1 MFRDKPYKLILP
13 FHTLETLQTRIG
25 WLVNLRWVGILG
37 LLCIIPIGEQ
47 LFRFDLGFP
56 QIYLLAVIFT
66 VLNLIYFFLCKYFQ
80 FANFGQEIAFTEIQI
95 LLDFVLI
102 SFVIHYTGGIGNP
115 FYYIY
120 LVHIIISGILYHG
133 IWVYINAIIAAF
145 LLTIWSI
152 LEYYQIVNV
161 YSLDGTAA
169 PLRFY
174 LISLAAFYILI
185 FTATYIIR
193 DIISGYRILKRVIDQ
208 KSELLEQTMLERDK
222 MFRFTAH
229 ELKSPLTTLRSML
242 AVIDEVY
249 SDSLQAELKEMVGR
263 AVRRTD
269 QVLMMVKE
277 MIEVTQYR
285 YGLTERKLGWVNFQ
299 EWIDKVVEQQRI
311 YATNKKICL
320 VVKKLS
326 QSRTIYMDADSL
338 EKILSNLINNAIR
351 YSPPAAEITVLPF
364 IKQSCFGFGVSDTG
378 IGIAKD
384 DMTKIFEEFYRSPNA
399 REMENL
405 GTGLGLSLVKQI
417 VEQYHGRIYV
427 ESKLGQ
433 GSTFTVEMP
442 YLNFEIT
449 AK

>member
-25 WLVNLRWVGILG
+25 WLVNLRWIGILA
-37 LLCIIPIGEQ
+37 LLCVIPIGEQ

-56 QIYLLAVIFT
+56 QIYILAVIFT
-66 VLNLIYFFLCKYFQ
+66 ALNLIYFFLCKYFK

-95 LLDFVLI
+95 VLDFVLI

-115 FYYIY
+115 FYFIY
-120 LVHIIISGILYHG
+120 LVHIIISGILYQG
-133 IWVYINAIIAAF
+133 LWAYINATIAAF

-152 LEYYQIVNV
+152 LEYFQIVNV
-161 YSLDGTAA
+161 YNLSGVPA
-169 PLRFY
+169 PLKFY
-174 LISLAAFYILI
+174 LISLAAFYCLM

-249 SDSLQAELKEMVGR
+249 ADNLKPELKEMIGR

-285 YGLTERKLGWVNFQ
+285 YGLTERKLNIVNFQ

-311 YATNKKICL
+311 YATNKKITL
-320 VVKKLS
+320 DVKKMS
-326 QSRTIYMDADSL
+326 QSASIYMDAISL
-338 EKILSNLINNAIR
+338 EKVLSNLINNAIR
-351 YSPPAAEITVLPF
+351 YSPAGAKVTILPLV
-364 IKQSCFGFGVSDTG
+364 KQRCYGFGVSDTG

-384 DMTKIFEEFYRSPNA
+384 DLTKIFEEFYRSANA

-417 VEQYHGRIYV
+417 IEQYHGRIFV
-427 ESKLGQ
+427 ESQIGL

-442 YLNFEIT
+442 YLNFDIT
-449 AK
+449 PK